1 MLNLSTLL
9 ESSASDRPDRPAIVQ
24 GDRRITYAELAA
36 GARRFAGALS
46 RAGVRRGDRVALL
59 LPNVPDFPIAYYGTL
74 ASGATVVPLNVQ
86 LKGREIAYYLNDSK
100 ARVLVAF
107 EGFSAEARRSLEE
120 ASGCEQLWI
129 TGGEGAAGPSEDG
142 RIRSLGE
149 VLRSAPEDADPAQT
163 MPDDTAVVLYTSGTT
178 GQAKGAELTHFN
190 MFFNALYC
198 ADRLFHLTPDDVL
211 MAVLPLFHSFGQ
223 TCVMNAGLYAGA
235 TVTLQ
240 PRFDPEKVLQSLA
253 KDGVT
258 VFAGVPTM
266 YWALL
271 NHPDRARHAAAIR
284 GSLRLCVSGG
294 AAMPV
299 ELMRQVEEKF
309 GVTILEGYGLSE
321 TSPVATFN
329 RTREERKTGSI
340 GKTIWGTSVAVFDD
354 ADREVPRGEKGEI
367 VVRGHNVMKGY
378 LGRPDATA
386 EAMRSGWFHTG
397 DIAYQDDDGFFFIVD
412 RKKDMILRGGFNV
425 YPREIEELLMTHPA
439 VSLVAVVGIPDERL
453 GEEVKAY
460 VVRKAGAAAAS
471 EEEVLGWCRERLAA
485 FKCPRSVEFR
495 EALPMTATG
504 KVLKRELK

>member
-9 ESSASDRPDRPAIVQ
+9 ETSASDLPDRPAIVQ
-24 GDRRITYAELAA
+24 GDRRVTYAELDA
-36 GARRFAGALS
+36 GARRFAAALS
-46 RAGVRRGDRVALL
+46 RAGVGRGDRVALL
-59 LPNVPDFPIAYYGTL
+59 LPNIPDFAVAYYGSL
-74 ASGATVVPLNVQ
+74 VSGATVVPLNVL
-86 LKGREIAYYLNDSK
+86 LKAREIAYHLNDSS
-100 ARVLVAF
+100 ARLLVAF
-107 EGFSAEARRSLEE
+107 EGFAPEARRSLED
-120 ASGCEQLWI
+120 APGCEQLWVA
-129 TGGEGAAGPSEDG
+129 GGDGAGGPSEDG
-142 RIRSLGE
+142 KIRSLGE
-149 VLRSAPEDADPAQT
+149 VLRSAPEEFDPAQR
-163 MPDDTAVVLYTSGTT
+163 MPDDTAVILYTSGTT

-198 ADRLFHLTPDDVL
+198 AERLFHLTSDDVL

-223 TCVMNAGLYAGA
+223 TCVMNAGFYAGA
-235 TVTLQ
+235 AVALQ
-240 PRFDPEKVLQSLA
+240 PRFDAEKVLRSLA

-271 NHPDRARHAAAIR
+271 NHPDRARHAGAIR
-284 GSLRLCVSGG
+284 DSLRLCVSGG

-299 ELMRQVEEKF
+299 ELMRQFEETF

-329 RTREERKTGSI
+329 RSREERKTGSI
-340 GKTIWGTSVAVFDD
+340 GKTIWGTRVAVFDD
-354 ADREVPRGEKGEI
+354 SDREVPRGEKGEI

-378 LGRPDATA
+378 LGRPEATA

-397 DIAYQDDDGFFFIVD
+397 DVAYQDEDGFFYIVD

-439 VSLVAVVGIPDERL
+439 VSLVAVVGVPDERL

-460 VVRKAGAAAAS
+460 VVRKPAGGAS
-471 EEEVLGWCRERLAA
+471 EEEILGWCRERLAS

-495 EALPMTATG
+495 DALPMTATG
-504 KVLKRELK
+504 KVLKRELR